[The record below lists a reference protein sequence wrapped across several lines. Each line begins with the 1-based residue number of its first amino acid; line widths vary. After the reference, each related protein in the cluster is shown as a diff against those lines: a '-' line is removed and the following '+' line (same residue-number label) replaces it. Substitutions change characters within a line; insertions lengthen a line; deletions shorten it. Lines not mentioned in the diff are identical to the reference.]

1 MRHIILILS
10 AILILGAC
18 SVKKTVVKIEDQ
30 SSFGDSVQY
39 ELIIDEQGFDS
50 WVATNSKPIW
60 YHEKEYYRT
69 WNILYQTEFNYRVL
83 HTDMGHPF
91 TETIDYDPQTEYGLE
106 LEYKLYWYFKFIE
119 YKYNTKLHISSR

>member
-1 MRHIILILS
+1 MRHFILIIS
-10 AILILGAC
+10 VIFIFGAC
-18 SVKKTVVKIEDQ
+18 SAKKAVVKIEDQ
-30 SSFGDSVQY
+30 SSTGDSVQY

-69 WNILYQTEFNYRVL
+69 WNILYLTEFNYRVL
-83 HTDMGHPF
+83 QTNSDHPF
-91 TETIDYDPQTEYGLE
+91 TETINYDLQTDYGLD